1 MSTTSSLESWKGNRK
16 KTLLPLAA
24 AGLALL
30 LCFLGNM
37 SLLFGAGFE
46 QRYRTHALNVLVV
59 DFDQDGSVTQALSSA
74 YESIKGNTFPTL
86 KFQDPSSQY
95 AQPEDVQDA
104 VCKDGYWA
112 AMYVHPGASS
122 RLTDAVA
129 GGPSS
134 SSSTQYNPDDTISY
148 IYNAARYANVADGVI
163 RSNLEALI
171 AASRGTWYQTDAGQS
186 ALSQLN
192 ASDPAAV
199 QAFLDPIQP
208 SPFIIAPTAQG
219 ARAYYNTLNVVFP
232 ILLAFFFLL
241 AVNGVMGSAGI
252 FARLPWRDV
261 WFMRFVAAKVYTC
274 LAALV
279 IAGYIWAFREDW
291 AVPASGFP
299 KTWMII
305 WFQMVINWQVFDSLI
320 GSFLPLPAAPFFMLT
335 WVLANVASTANPLL
349 LAPGFYRAGYAMPGY
364 NIYSL
369 EVRAWTGCTRTLHI
383 NLPVLFAWWLL
394 GLLGTAVSARKQCSD
409 ARRAVEQVSDSSML
423 QEEKRSGEA

>member
-16 KTLLPLAA
+16 KTLVPLAA

-30 LCFLGNM
+30 LCFLSNM

-46 QRYRTHALNVLVV
+46 QRYRTHALN
-59 DFDQDGSVTQALSSA
+59 ALSSA
-74 YESIKGNTFPTL
+74 YDAMKGDTFPTL
-86 KFQDPSSQY
+86 TFQDPSSRY
-95 AQPEDVQDA
+95 AQPGDVQDA

-129 GGPSS
+129 GSS
-134 SSSTQYNPDDTISY
+134 SSAMQYNPNDTISY
-148 IYNAARYANVADGVI
+148 IYNAARYANMADGLI

-186 ALSQLN
+186 ALAQLN
-192 ASDPAAV
+192 ASNPAAV
-199 QAFLDPIQP
+199 QAYLNPIRP
-208 SPFIIAPTAQG
+208 SPEILTPTPQG

-241 AVNGVMGSAGI
+241 AVNGIMGSTGI
-252 FARLPWRDV
+252 LARLHWRDIWV
-261 WFMRFVAAKVYTC
+261 MRFVIAKVYTF

-291 AVPASGFP
+291 AVSASAFP

-305 WFQMVINWQVFDSLI
+305 WFQMDINWQVFDSLI

-335 WVLANVASTANPLL
+335 WVLANVSSAANPLL

-383 NLPVLFAWWLL
+383 NLPVLFTWWLL
-394 GLLGTAVSARKQCSD
+394 GLVGTVVSARKQCAD
-409 ARRAVEQVSDSSML
+409 ARRVAEQADRSVV
-423 QEEKRSGEA
+423 EEKSSGEA